1 MRLPVPPLTP
11 HPAKTLILWYAAKTR
26 ADVLLRLT
34 KQREIHMTSNNQEPT
49 QHQESTE
56 IEAVDRKELEYQISE
71 AEQNERKKA
80 VAFAYASIGLSGF
93 DTSAEMKHLGQRY
106 ITGEINLN
114 EFVML
119 SQKILPDTSD
129 SQTSGAQ

>member
-1 MRLPVPPLTP
+1 
-11 HPAKTLILWYAAKTR
+11 
-26 ADVLLRLT
+26 
-34 KQREIHMTSNNQEPT
+34 MTSNNQEPT

-56 IEAVDRKELEYQISE
+56 IEAVDRKELEHQISE

-119 SQKILPDTSD
+119 SQKMRPDSDD
-129 SQTSGAQ
+129 SQPSATQ

>member
-1 MRLPVPPLTP
+1 
-11 HPAKTLILWYAAKTR
+11 
-26 ADVLLRLT
+26 
-34 KQREIHMTSNNQEPT
+34 MTSNNQEPT

-56 IEAVDRKELEYQISE
+56 IEVVDRKELEHQISE
-71 AEQNERKKA
+71 AKQNERKKA

-114 EFVML
+114 QFVML
-119 SQKILPDTSD
+119 SQKLLPDTSG
-129 SQTSGAQ
+129 SQPSGTQ

>member
-1 MRLPVPPLTP
+1 
-11 HPAKTLILWYAAKTR
+11 
-26 ADVLLRLT
+26 
-34 KQREIHMTSNNQEPT
+34 MTSNNQELTP
-49 QHQESTE
+49 HQGNTK
-56 IEAVDRKELEYQISE
+56 IEAVDTKELEHQISE

-114 EFVML
+114 QFVML
-119 SQKILPDTSD
+119 SQKLLPDTSD
-129 SQTSGAQ
+129 SQPSGTQ

>member
-1 MRLPVPPLTP
+1 
-11 HPAKTLILWYAAKTR
+11 
-26 ADVLLRLT
+26 
-34 KQREIHMTSNNQEPT
+34 MTSNNQEPT

-56 IEAVDRKELEYQISE
+56 IEAVDRKELEHQISE

-119 SQKILPDTSD
+119 SQKMLPDTSD
-129 SQTSGAQ
+129 SQPSGTQ

>member
-26 ADVLLRLT
+26 ADALLRLT

-56 IEAVDRKELEYQISE
+56 IEAVDRKELEHQISE

-80 VAFAYASIGLSGF
+80 VAFAYASIGFSGF

-119 SQKILPDTSD
+119 SQKMLPDTDD
-129 SQTSGAQ
+129 SQPSGP

>member
-1 MRLPVPPLTP
+1 
-11 HPAKTLILWYAAKTR
+11 
-26 ADVLLRLT
+26 
-34 KQREIHMTSNNQEPT
+34 MTSNNREPT

-56 IEAVDRKELEYQISE
+56 IEAVDRKDLEHQISE

-93 DTSAEMKHLGQRY
+93 ETSAEMKHLGQRY
-106 ITGEINLN
+106 ITGEIDLN

-119 SQKILPDTSD
+119 SQKMRPDTDD
-129 SQTSGAQ
+129 SRPSGT

>member
-1 MRLPVPPLTP
+1 
-11 HPAKTLILWYAAKTR
+11 
-26 ADVLLRLT
+26 
-34 KQREIHMTSNNQEPT
+34 MTSNNQEPT
-49 QHQESTE
+49 PHQGNTK
-56 IEAVDRKELEYQISE
+56 IEAVDTKELEHQISE

-114 EFVML
+114 QFVML
-119 SQKILPDTSD
+119 SQKLLPDTSD
-129 SQTSGAQ
+129 SQPSGTQ

>member
-26 ADVLLRLT
+26 ADALLRLT

-56 IEAVDRKELEYQISE
+56 IEAVDRKELEHQISE

-93 DTSAEMKHLGQRY
+93 ETSDEMRHLGQRY
-106 ITGEINLN
+106 IIGEIDLN

-119 SQKILPDTSD
+119 SQRMLPDTND
-129 SQTSGAQ
+129 SLR